1 MGPEKLENIVLRVSK
16 KELDLELI
24 SQLLALS
31 VWFQYAVKLQLLKQ
45 EESRV

>member
-31 VWFQYAVKLQLLKQ
+31 VWFV
-45 EESRV
+45 